1 MPIARQEKDMQGCQA
16 EGINR
21 RRKREG
27 VGARKAEEAKDS
39 RGQSPSYTAS
49 HRVRKERYIER

>member
-1 MPIARQEKDMQGCQA
+1 MQGCQA

-39 RGQSPSYTAS
+39 RGQSPSYTAR